1 MVDLLSLPDEILTD
15 ILDIGGHTTIV
26 VCQQAR
32 ILIDNSRMDIN

>member
-32 ILIDNSRMDIN
+32 ILIDNSQMDVN